1 MRKYSVLTATISA
14 LLLTLISTPAHASV
28 PSDGTYLCTTGEP
41 SISTPNF
48 RITSG
53 AVSAGTKCAGAVL
66 IPEGV
71 TSIGNSAFTSAT
83 SITSVTIPAS
93 VISIG
98 NEAFYFN
105 SALTTVTFVGISTL
119 ETIGQNTFDTSGL
132 ISINIPAS
140 VTSIGTGAFFLT
152 KALTSIT
159 VADANPN
166 YSSLD
171 GALFSKNKT
180 SLFQYPAGKPET
192 SYSIPV
198 SVAVIEPGAFAF
210 ASALAS
216 INIPAN
222 STSIG
227 NKAFF
232 YATGLTAIAIPA
244 SVTTIGV
251 CAFCYAAALTSVTI
265 PASVTTI
272 GNEAFFGTAALT
284 SVTIPASV
292 TTIGNDAFSGTGALT
307 SVYFLGNAPT
317 VGYYAFGYPSA
328 AKAYIKISATG
339 FGIIGDVW
347 EYLIVAI
354 GVYTV
359 SYNSKGGSAVASDS
373 FISDG
378 AISQTP
384 SSPTLSGYT
393 FAGWSDT
400 DGGDVI
406 TFPYTPTPSSDIT
419 LFAKLTANTVPETV
433 SNPEAS
439 APAVATETVFES
451 IRFSTGTKVLTNSDM
466 SKLKKSVETSG
477 TDGAYLVT
485 GTAGMLP
492 GVTQSQ
498 VNRLAELRANVI
510 KAYLV
515 KLGVD
520 NSNISIKIE
529 ITNQGIVP
537 MTKISGEHLVS

>member
-71 TSIGNSAFTSAT
+71 TSIGNSAFTGAT

-140 VTSIGTGAFFLT
+140 VTSIGTEAFFLT
-152 KALTSIT
+152 TALTSIT

-210 ASALAS
+210 ASAL
-216 INIPAN
+216 
-222 STSIG
+222 
-227 NKAFF
+227 
-232 YATGLTAIAIPA
+232 TAIAIPA

-251 CAFCYAAALTSVTI
+251 CAFCYA
-265 PASVTTI
+265 
-272 GNEAFFGTAALT
+272 AALT